1 MPQAP
6 VEVEGEEEYIVEE
19 ILDSHLRC
27 NKLEFLVKWE
37 GYTNE
42 NNSWEPEDN
51 CKNACNAI
59 ATFYRKYPQAPR
71 QIVQMQFD
79 NLNFRPY
86 QNFTQ
91 PNIFMI
97 SRLEVEV

>member
-42 NNSWEPEDN
+42 NNLWEPEDN
-51 CKNACNAI
+51 CKNAHHTI
-59 ATFYRKYPQAPR
+59 AAFYCKYPQAPR
-71 QIVQMQFD
+71 QIAQMQFN
-79 NLNFRPY
+79 NLNFQPY

-91 PNIFMI
+91 PNTLII
-97 SRLEVEV
+97 SCLEVEV